1 MKRREFMGA
10 LGGAGLLLA
19 TGTSLA
25 AEYREGQ
32 HYRAI
37 QPPLD
42 TGLEDGKIQ
51 VVEIFWYGCPH
62 CYEFEPKVQAWKPGL
77 ADDVQFEYLPAPMND
92 VWALHAR
99 VYYTAEKLGV
109 LDEVHQAFYDAI
121 HDQGRQLRSE
131 SAILRFINQR
141 GLDADEFRETM
152 RSDAIRQ
159 RIVEATEA
167 VQDYAVSGVPTL
179 VINGEASVSASMAG
193 GHDEM
198 LEVADYLIERARG

>member
-25 AEYREGQ
+25 AEFREGQ

-51 VVEIFWYGCPH
+51 VVEVFWYGCPH
-62 CYEFEPKVQAWKPGL
+62 CYSFEPYVQEWQKGL
-77 ADDVQFEYLPAPMND
+77 DDDVEFVYLPAPMND

-99 VYYTAEKLGV
+99 VFYTAQKLEV
-109 LDEVHQAFYDAI
+109 LNEVHQPFYDAI
-121 HDQGRQLRSE
+121 HDQGRELRSE

-141 GLDADEFRETM
+141 GLDADEFREVM
-152 RSDAIRQ
+152 RSEEIR
-159 RIVEATEA
+159 RKVTEA
-167 VQDYAVSGVPTL
+167 GQDVQEYGVEGVPTL
-179 VINGEASVSASMAG
+179 VIDGEAVVSASMTRS
-193 GHDEM
+193 HEEM
-198 LEVADYLIERARG
+198 LDVADFLIERARG

>member
-19 TGTSLA
+19 TGSGFA
-25 AEYREGQ
+25 AEFREGQ

-62 CYEFEPKVQAWKPGL
+62 CYEFEPRVQAWKPGL

-109 LDEVHQAFYDAI
+109 LDQLHQAFYDAI

-131 SAILRFINQR
+131 SAILRFIDQR
-141 GLDADEFRETM
+141 GLDADTFRETM
-152 RSDAIRQ
+152 RSDAIR
-159 RIVEATEA
+159 RRVVEATEA
-167 VQDYAVSGVPTL
+167 VQDYGVGGVPTL
-179 VINGEASVSASMAG
+179 VINGEAIVSASMAG
-193 GHDEM
+193 GHAEM

>member
-99 VYYTAEKLGV
+99 VHYTAEKLGV

>member
-152 RSDAIRQ
+152 RSDAIRR

-167 VQDYAVSGVPTL
+167 VQDYGVGGVPTL
-179 VINGEASVSASMAG
+179 VINGEAIVSASMAG

>member
-10 LGGAGLLLA
+10 VGGAGLLLA

-25 AEYREGQ
+25 APFREGR

-42 TGLEDGKIQ
+42 TGLEDGKIR
-51 VVEIFWYGCPH
+51 VVEVFWYGCPH
-62 CYEFEPKVQAWKPGL
+62 CYNFEPKVQAWKPGL

-99 VYYTAEKLGV
+99 VFYAAKKLGV
-109 LDEVHQAFYDAI
+109 LDEVHQPFYDAI

-131 SAILRFINQR
+131 GAILRFINQR

-152 RSDAIRQ
+152 RSDSVRRQ
-159 RIVEATEA
+159 IVTATEA
-167 VQDYAVSGVPTL
+167 VQGYGVSGVPTL
-179 VINGEASVSASMAG
+179 VINGEAIVSSSMAG

-198 LEVADYLIERARG
+198 LEVADFLIDRARS

>member
-42 TGLEDGKIQ
+42 TGLEDGRIQ